1 MSDTTCFYYDPLR
14 SGYDENL
21 WRTLVGAPAVIGAGR
36 LKVDSGAI
44 IGYGDITKGDITMNI
59 NVPTAPG
66 ADASRVFGLYQPS
79 RAAFIVFTIDD
90 NLTVSISDG
99 TTTTTSDELEWN
111 TDWTAA
117 NIDFRIVWE
126 AGMVKFYINGGFV
139 AVLSGDNVPH
149 GPLSLYFYDDS
160 GTPMGIGNI
169 DVRGARYYMNLK
181 TTDSTVYGAGFT
193 MSQAVTV
200 TEAATI
206 KIPILVPNVSDAVT
220 LSDAMV
226 PLIPTLFSSKFD
238 SVTITENVSGVNTP
252 HYASVYDEVSVSE
265 NLATE

>member
-14 SGYDENL
+14 SGYDANL
-21 WRTLVGAPAVIGAGR
+21 WRTLVGAPAAIGAGR

-44 IGYGDITKGDITMNI
+44 VGYGDITKGDITMNI

-79 RAAFIVFTIDD
+79 RGAFIVFTIDD
-90 NLTVSISDG
+90 GFTVSISDG

-111 TDWTAA
+111 SDWTDA

-126 AGMVKFYINGGFV
+126 AGMVKFYVNGGFV
-139 AVLSGDNVPH
+139 AVLSGDNVPY

-160 GTPMGIGNI
+160 GTPMCIGDI
-169 DVRGARYYMNLK
+169 DVRGTRYYMNLK
-181 TTDSTVYGAGFT
+181 TSDTTVYGVGIN
-193 MSQAVTV
+193 MSQTVTV
-200 TEAATI
+200 SEAATI
-206 KIPILVPNVSDAVT
+206 KIPILVPSVSDAIT

-226 PLIPTLFSSKFD
+226 PLITSLKASAIEN
-238 SVTITENVSGVNTP
+238 VTVLENVSGVNTP
-252 HYASVYDEVSVSE
+252 YYPSVYDEVSVSE